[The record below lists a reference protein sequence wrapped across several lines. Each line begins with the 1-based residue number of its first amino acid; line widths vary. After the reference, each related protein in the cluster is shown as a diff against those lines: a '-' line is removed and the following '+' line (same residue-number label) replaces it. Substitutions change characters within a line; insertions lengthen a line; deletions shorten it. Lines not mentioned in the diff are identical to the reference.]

1 MASVAVAAAM
11 LCGMFVASGKANAA
25 VCGEPTMLAS
35 ALRGRPITI
44 SGIEIGEDKMKT
56 LWRIA
61 TTPPEESTP
70 FFGKVIAE
78 DQDWLSSCQYP
89 GIGIGAGSGMSW
101 QERSVTLWV
110 WADAVDLSAARLSIY
125 RLIGAVVA
133 STTTTTTTTT
143 TVPQSSADWA
153 VGFGDAKYDGS
164 TIVQPMPDNSLI
176 VASSHGVSQTSSIAV
191 RRINASGA
199 TEWKSSFFGSLDFKA
214 TNVEMTASTLLPG
227 NRALFLG
234 HAERSTLDIVLLLVD
249 AAGTSSQIVVED
261 SGQSYAHI
269 ITTCS
274 DGSVYIGG
282 ESQGSTT
289 DSFIVRL
296 SASLNVEWTKHFG
309 APEKND
315 RLLAL
320 SCNEENSVT
329 LSAWAGGS
337 LVGDNA
343 DDLYTFY
350 AMKMSESG
358 VTTETV
364 ELERDYGEFSP
375 QSAVFSNDKSLYVVG
390 ESNNYYQEMT
400 CTERAIG
407 GSFISKYAASGLLEW
422 RKILPCGNL
431 NRKAVISSTGD
442 IIVVGTA
449 SSVRVAGQ
457 QKFGG
462 DDFLLHRY
470 SIDGVRISTQQ
481 FGSVADDVASSLAL
495 DESDNVYIGGYVK
508 GNFGGHVNAGDWD
521 AVVIRL
527 HADNSPAPTPA
538 TTTTT
543 TLVPITTTTATIAAP
558 QELATTTTTTA
569 PIQYAVAQAVSIAAP
584 VAVQTLRVEVKKA
597 STVTKVAPA
606 KSKMKKAEKAK
617 KKKKKAVKRNE
628 HSRNIWHTANN

>member
-1 MASVAVAAAM
+1 MKKIKIKIASVAIAIAT
-11 LCGMFVASGKANAA
+11 LCGMLAFSGQVNAA
-25 VCGEPTMLAS
+25 SCGEPTMLAS

-44 SGIEIGEDKMKT
+44 SGIQIGKDKMET

-133 STTTTTTTTT
+133 STTTTTTTT
-143 TVPQSSADWA
+143 PQSSADWV

-164 TIVQPMPDNSLI
+164 TIVQPMSDNSLI
-176 VASSHGVSQTSSIAV
+176 VASSHGASQTSSIAV
-191 RRINASGA
+191 RRIDASGA
-199 TEWKSSFFGSLDFKA
+199 TEWKSSIFGSLDFKA

-234 HAERSTLDIVLLLVD
+234 HAERSTLDIALLLVD

-261 SGQSYAHI
+261 SGQSYAHV

-282 ESQGSTT
+282 ESQGPTT

-296 SASLNVEWTKHFG
+296 SASLNVEWAKHFG

-320 SCNEENSVT
+320 SCNKENSVT

-337 LVGDNA
+337 LAGDNA

-350 AMKMSESG
+350 TMEMSESG
-358 VTTETV
+358 VTTKTV

-375 QSAVFSNDKSLYVVG
+375 QSAVFSSDKSLYIVG
-390 ESNNYYQEMT
+390 ESNNYYREMA
-400 CTERAIG
+400 CTEKAIG

-431 NRKAVISSTGD
+431 NRKAVVSSTGD

-470 SIDGVRISTQQ
+470 SNDGVRISTQQ

-521 AVVIRL
+521 AVVIRQ

-558 QELATTTTTTA
+558 QELAMTTTTTA
-569 PIQYAVAQAVSIAAP
+569 LIQYAVAQAVSVAAP

-597 STVTKVAPA
+597 SAVTKVATA
-606 KSKMKKAEKAK
+606 KSKTKIVKTKKPT
-617 KKKKKAVKRNE
+617 KKKAVKKK
-628 HSRNIWHTANN
+628 